1 MELFNLSFLNSFCC
15 NSLVHLM
22 VDTKQKH
29 WKQYIDLNVIQSFVY
44 MSLRFNFFRLH
55 NLLDFDTA
63 IMRFAFPYHAFTW
76 QCGIARSLSS
86 LSLSLSLA
94 TIFLSHTHRGYSLIN
109 LKINLPNGHILLF
122 DLPLYTWFSKPS
134 PSSLSLSHPKSWAAY
149 LIKECDK
156 MHTNFKYNKWWNC

>member
-1 MELFNLSFLNSFCC
+1 MWACKTKELGNVFLSFFSYLSCIYNSTALYKFYIKTNQSGKLVWMELFNLSFLNSFCC

-29 WKQYIDLNVIQSFVY
+29 WKQYIDLNVIQSLAY

-86 LSLSLSLA
+86 LSLSLSSYH
-94 TIFLSHTHRGYSLIN
+94 FPLSHT
-109 LKINLPNGHILLF
+109 
-122 DLPLYTWFSKPS
+122 
-134 PSSLSLSHPKSWAAY
+134 
-149 LIKECDK
+149 
-156 MHTNFKYNKWWNC
+156 

>member
-1 MELFNLSFLNSFCC
+1 MFFFFSFFFPLVHIYNNSTVKYIVVPLCNFYIKTNQSGKLVWMELFNLSFLNSFCC

-76 QCGIARSLSS
+76 QYVALLGASP
-86 LSLSLSLA
+86 LSLA
-94 TIFLSHTHRGYSLIN
+94 TLFPSLSHT
-109 LKINLPNGHILLF
+109 
-122 DLPLYTWFSKPS
+122 
-134 PSSLSLSHPKSWAAY
+134 
-149 LIKECDK
+149 
-156 MHTNFKYNKWWNC
+156 